1 MSSEGGSS
9 KSATIEMY
17 APSSYNET
25 VNGETLSSISEKSES
40 YSQNGSNSDY
50 APEDATKVA
59 VSTYLIDQT
68 DGQVAYGSYRV
79 GGLQN
84 PGHGTL
90 TRPPKSVNFDMGEDN
105 YIDTLRRNAF
115 TQPGNDSMYSKSRL
129 NPSSIAANPESY
141 YSVNASPINDPS
153 RYAGY
158 PPPVPPSFKSNSNR
172 FNTLNDSGSQTQ
184 SLSPY
189 TPVGTLNI
197 PTGNG
202 SIAHSGGVGSYG
214 TSGRA
219 SAALPVNLPLPLPL
233 SMQPH
238 AHFSSF
244 SPDVTSLEATAQ
256 FSGPSMATV
265 RSLETE
271 GHLV

>member
-1 MSSEGGSS
+1 
-9 KSATIEMY
+9 
-17 APSSYNET
+17 
-25 VNGETLSSISEKSES
+25 
-40 YSQNGSNSDY
+40 
-50 APEDATKVA
+50 
-59 VSTYLIDQT
+59 
-68 DGQVAYGSYRV
+68 
-79 GGLQN
+79 
-84 PGHGTL
+84 
-90 TRPPKSVNFDMGEDN
+90 
-105 YIDTLRRNAF
+105 
-115 TQPGNDSMYSKSRL
+115 MYSKSRL